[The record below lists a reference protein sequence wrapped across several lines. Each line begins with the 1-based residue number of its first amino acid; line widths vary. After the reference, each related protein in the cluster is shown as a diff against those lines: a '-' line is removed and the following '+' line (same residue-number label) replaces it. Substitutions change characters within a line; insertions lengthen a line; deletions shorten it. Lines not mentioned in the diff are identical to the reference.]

1 MHRPQNRSFNLNE
14 NVIKMC
20 FHESAVFLISEFFTY
35 LFKVLPINTRGLGK
49 ISVHANVPDKCNLI
63 TAIVCRVEEF
73 MSPVLINQNLNE
85 SCIFFTLA

>member
-1 MHRPQNRSFNLNE
+1 MN
-14 NVIKMC
+14 
-20 FHESAVFLISEFFTY
+20 FFTY
-35 LFKVLPINTRGLGK
+35 LFKVLPINTRDLGK
-49 ISVHANVPDKCNLI
+49 ISGHANVPDERNLI